1 MKYRKLR
8 VQDLLR
14 EEISLIIQREIRDPG
29 MGFIT
34 ILDVK
39 MGEDLKIAKVY
50 LSIYGDEGKK
60 AATLEALKRSKN
72 YIKFL
77 LGKRVKLRYMPELY
91 FVIDDTYEKA
101 ARIEEILRKEILH
114 HKPHRPRRGRLRL
127 CFFPLLGSEIPWKG
141 SSRVPQGSGT
151 LPV

>member
-14 EEISLIIQREIRDPG
+14 EEVALIIQREIRDPG

-34 ILDVK
+34 VLGVK
-39 MGEDLKIAKVY
+39 MSDDLKDAKIY
-50 LSIYGDEGKK
+50 LSIYGDEEHKT
-60 AATLEALKRSKN
+60 ATLAALKRSRN

-77 LGKRVKLRYMPELY
+77 LGKRIHLRNMPELH

-101 ARIEEILRKEILH
+101 ARIEEILKKEANVQ
-114 HKPHRPRRGRLRL
+114 RD
-127 CFFPLLGSEIPWKG
+127 
-141 SSRVPQGSGT
+141 
-151 LPV
+151 